1 MSHPSL
7 CGHKGLQRKRNKR
20 EWWLK
25 CFLVGENDS
34 EVWRQQLLRSACT
47 VALNTPHSQ
56 TRLVMQHLAPSLTC
70 RTRKFPQVFTTWR
83 ERKQVILH
91 QMNLNAWLCIQGFS
105 KKKNNNKYRKKL
117 KERYEYVKLYFTGT
131 FQDKK
136 TTPFKYHPHQEQTCL
151 SSVCTYIYICMPHC
165 RFFFSFRSQRRRKLQ
180 ESLRRFT
187 RGEKAQSS
195 RYSPSSVH
203 SLILGCVHL

>member
-1 MSHPSL
+1 MEAAAAALSL
-7 CGHKGLQRKRNKR
+7 HGCLECTTQPDQVRDAAPGSIAHLQYR
-20 EWWLK
+20 EVSSGSSNL
-25 CFLVGENDS
+25 
-34 EVWRQQLLRSACT
+34 
-47 VALNTPHSQ
+47 
-56 TRLVMQHLAPSLTC
+56 
-70 RTRKFPQVFTTWR
+70 
-83 ERKQVILH
+83 ERKKTGHSASNESQHVDARSRL
-91 QMNLNAWLCIQGFS
+91 F
-105 KKKNNNKYRKKL
+105 KKNKINKYGK

-165 RFFFSFRSQRRRKLQ
+165 RFFFFSFRSQRRRKLQ
-180 ESLRRFT
+180 ESLRGFT

-203 SLILGCVHL
+203 SLILGCVRL